1 MSSDHTQARLQRME
15 DHLRNLDERVSV
27 LSAVDGDAAKARIAN
42 TFGSDARMAIIYR
55 GIQAGLTQR
64 EIAKALRD
72 RKLPG
77 AQQAR
82 VSNAFD
88 DLDELGFITR
98 PPKGKA
104 IPVQGWES
112 FGLERVLKKT
122 IRDAGVTELS

>member
-1 MSSDHTQARLQRME
+1 ME

-27 LSAVDGDAAKARIAN
+27 LSAVDGDAAKTRIAN
-42 TFGSDARMAIIYR
+42 TFGSVRMAIIYR

-72 RKLPG
+72 RRLPG

-88 DLDELGFITR
+88 ELEELGFIRR

-104 IPVQGWES
+104 VPVGGWDD
-112 FGLERVLKKT
+112 FGLERTLKKT